1 MELARQMHA
10 GTFKVGV
17 QMKEGSMHTHL
28 LASTYPVPFP
38 IALPLAKVQATQ
50 SLVTLSI

>member
-1 MELARQMHA
+1 MELAGQIHA

-17 QMKEGSMHTHL
+17 QIKVGLHTHL
-28 LASTYPVPFP
+28 LPDASTYPVPFP
-38 IALPLAKVQATQ
+38 TTVAPVQATQ